1 MFYVDLIM
9 VSCLLDYLF
18 YQICWINTYL
28 EGGVDLYCNVCVYI
42 YIYICMYKT

>member
-28 EGGVDLYCNVCVYI
+28 EGGVDLYCNVCVCVYI
-42 YIYICMYKT
+42 YI